1 MNNTQTLDIKEIEKA
16 MDEKKQ
22 AIEEC
27 ENKIDKLLEDKDTLE
42 REYYDLERQFNR
54 LIYKEVNIKVNSY
67 YYLKTE
73 EYGYHDKKEILI
85 CVDKIE
91 DEDIW
96 YREFII
102 KDDDGDT
109 YFYIERIHGD
119 LIEFIKR
126 IKENFI
132 EVDKDKAQ
140 ALLDSFLKIYN
151 EDK

>member
-1 MNNTQTLDIKEIEKA
+1 MQTLDIEDLKKA

-22 AIEEC
+22 AINEC
-27 ENKIDKLLEDKDTLE
+27 ENKINKLLEDKDTLE
-42 REYYDLERQFNR
+42 REYYDLEKQFNR
-54 LIYKEVNIKVNSY
+54 LIYKEVNIKANSY

-73 EYGYHDKKEILI
+73 EYGYPGERKILI
-85 CVDKIE
+85 CVDKIV

-96 YREFII
+96 YREYIL
-102 KDDDGDT
+102 KDDGGDT
-109 YFYIERIHGD
+109 YFYMERVRGD

-126 IKENFI
+126 IKENFS

-140 ALLDSFLKIYN
+140 ALLDSFLKVYN

>member
-1 MNNTQTLDIKEIEKA
+1 MQTLDIEDLKKA

-42 REYYDLERQFNR
+42 REYYDLEKQFNR
-54 LIYKEVNIKVNSY
+54 LIYKEVNIKANSY
-67 YYLKTE
+67 YHFKTE
-73 EYGYHDKKEILI
+73 NYGYHDEKEILI
-85 CVDKIE
+85 CVDKIV

-126 IKENFI
+126 IKGNFI